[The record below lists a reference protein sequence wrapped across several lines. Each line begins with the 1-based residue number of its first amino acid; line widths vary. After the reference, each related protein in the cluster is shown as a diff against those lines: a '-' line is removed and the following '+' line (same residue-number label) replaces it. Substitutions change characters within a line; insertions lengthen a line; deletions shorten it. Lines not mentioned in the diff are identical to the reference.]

1 MERIAAVL
9 TTNRTVP
16 QTAASLFQRWVSIA
30 VLNMAQIKSL
40 RELADLG
47 FVIAFR
53 FYGRYPE
60 TGRSFYHP
68 PSCETG
74 PADAQASSL
83 TGSGNRGRSS
93 SVGRPGLVKATS
105 LILPNLAA
113 QSLPFLS
120 SAGTH
125 QDFGQPSIHPS
136 LSYVL
141 CIINAIDFSVLSSD
155 SEVVAYVTEPELLV
169 ELLPFAALSLCRC
182 ALIPTTLVGCLRLV
196 PDHH

>member
-1 MERIAAVL
+1 
-9 TTNRTVP
+9 
-16 QTAASLFQRWVSIA
+16 
-30 VLNMAQIKSL
+30 MAQIKSL

-155 SEVVAYVTEPELLV
+155 SEVVAYVTEPELLMCSHPHDPGRMPPPSSGSPLMV
-169 ELLPFAALSLCRC
+169 PTQLTCAAGGAMS
-182 ALIPTTLVGCLRLV
+182 I
-196 PDHH
+196 

>member
-1 MERIAAVL
+1 
-9 TTNRTVP
+9 
-16 QTAASLFQRWVSIA
+16 
-30 VLNMAQIKSL
+30 MAQIKSL

-125 QDFGQPSIHPS
+125 QDF
-136 LSYVL
+136 
-141 CIINAIDFSVLSSD
+141 DVLSSPRPWSD
-155 SEVVAYVTEPELLV
+155 ASA
-169 ELLPFAALSLCRC
+169 
-182 ALIPTTLVGCLRLV
+182 
-196 PDHH
+196 